1 MSDTRWNVLI
11 DRLREQRL
19 EVIPRSDGAWDV
31 AVIIDGG
38 YADFNDAI
46 AALPHWLECLAKVE
60 A

>member
-1 MSDTRWNVLI
+1 VLI